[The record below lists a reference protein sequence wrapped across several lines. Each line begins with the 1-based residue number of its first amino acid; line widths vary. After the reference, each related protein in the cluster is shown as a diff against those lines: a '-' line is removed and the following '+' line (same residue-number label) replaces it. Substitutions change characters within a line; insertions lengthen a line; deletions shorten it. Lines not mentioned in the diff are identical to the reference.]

1 VSQIC
6 SLYPVSLEVL
16 LTHRVPI
23 LLAPARARSTAWG
36 GNRDLALGRAG
47 WPGSAAN
54 FANQVALPGL
64 FYGVVAFALIT
75 RAADTGAGCAGP
87 ALLTTRLVRVTAHVR
102 RNDMQWRMAFAL
114 GWLVGMILW
123 PKLARKEAMAGPSLP
138 AHLA

>member
-1 VSQIC
+1 MSQIC

-36 GNRDLALGRAG
+36 GNRDLALRRAR

-64 FYGVVAFALIT
+64 FYGVVAFAL
-75 RAADTGAGCAGP
+75 
-87 ALLTTRLVRVTAHVR
+87 TTQLAHATAHVR
-102 RNDMQWRMAFAL
+102 HDMQWRMAFAL
-114 GWLVGMILW
+114 GWLIGMILW